1 MATIEGNLK
10 KWRRGELCG
19 NIALYACA
27 AALVYFIVGFS
38 VGRAQDVK
46 ALELAVEIS
55 APILLAAA
63 AFTAAF
69 CSLVYGGAIDRAVKK
84 YILEAC
90 VENAALMHPERD
102 SLSFYLSADGAK
114 IYLQVNGYKE
124 KIVFDFTPLGKISL
138 SRRVSAVCEVENRLC
153 ATFCRLYERG
163 ASYKEVS
170 YAERAGTRKK
180 SGKTVYIIK
189 DGKPDVKAF
198 KQYLKN
204 K

>member
-10 KWRRGELCG
+10 KWKRGELCG
-19 NIALYACA
+19 NIALYVCA
-27 AALVYFIVGFS
+27 AALVYFIVGFA
-38 VGRAQDVK
+38 VGRSQNIH
-46 ALELAVEIS
+46 ALELATEIS
-55 APILLAAA
+55 APVILAAA

-69 CSLVYGGAIDRAVKK
+69 CSLKYGGAIDRAVKK
-84 YILEAC
+84 YVLETC

-102 SLSFYLSADGAK
+102 SLSFYLSMDDDQ
-114 IYLQVNGYKE
+114 INLQVNGYKE
-124 KIVFDFTPLGKISL
+124 KIVFDFTPLGNL
-138 SRRVSAVCEVENRLC
+138 SAMRKVSALTEVENRLC

-163 ASYKEVS
+163 ASYKDIT
-170 YAERAGTRKK
+170 YTERSGTRRK

-189 DGKPDVKAF
+189 DGEPDVKAF

>member
-10 KWRRGELCG
+10 KWKRGEKIG
-19 NIALYACA
+19 T
-27 AALVYFIVGFS
+27 AALCVCVAALIYFIVGFA
-38 VGRAQDVK
+38 VGRTQNIK

-63 AFTAAF
+63 AFVAAF

-84 YILEAC
+84 YVLETC
-90 VENAALMHPERD
+90 VENATLMHPERD
-102 SLSFYLSADGAK
+102 SLSFYLSMDGAQV
-114 IYLQVNGYKE
+114 YLQVNGYKE
-124 KIVFDFTPLGKISL
+124 KIVFDFSPLAKLSVMRKISAL
-138 SRRVSAVCEVENRLC
+138 TEVEDRLC

-163 ASYKEVS
+163 ASYKEVT
-170 YAERAGTRKK
+170 YQERAGTRRK
-180 SGKTVYIIK
+180 SGKTVYVIK
-189 DGKPDVKAF
+189 DGEPDVKSY